1 MTINEIESELST
13 VLNSRRYQ
21 HTLGVSYTA
30 ASLAMCYGCNI
41 EKARIAGLL
50 HDCAKCLSDT
60 ELLQTA
66 REHELPI
73 SESEE
78 ADPYLL
84 HGKVGAYFAENK
96 YGITDPDILSAILFH
111 TTGRP
116 NMTLLEEIIFVADFI
131 EPGRRGTP
139 NLAKVRQDAFID
151 LDKAA
156 LGEIMTTLEFLYS
169 RGREIDTTTLETRDY
184 YQHLIYGKE

>member
-96 YGITDPDILSAILFH
+96 YGITDPDILSAIVFH

-116 NMTLLEEIIFVADFI
+116 NMTLLEEIIFVAVLRTFFETSD
-131 EPGRRGTP
+131 TP
-139 NLAKVRQDAFID
+139 FFPYNASNISVYNSLLFFRPLNDTRTVFALFTMLSAAYD
-151 LDKAA
+151 LPIPQGP
-156 LGEIMTTLEFLYS
+156 LNNM
-169 RGREIDTTTLETRDY
+169 
-184 YQHLIYGKE
+184 Q